1 MNSVLEKNERA
12 NHLARGLCEF
22 DVEGKLCT
30 CVATYRCGPWQLCTA
45 HTKDSNNES
54 FKGCKR
60 IPRRPKVRK
69 LRRRRWVS

>member
-30 CVATYRCGPWQLCTA
+30 CVATYR
-45 HTKDSNNES
+45 
-54 FKGCKR
+54 
-60 IPRRPKVRK
+60 
-69 LRRRRWVS
+69 